1 MSRNSSAR
9 VTPSSSN
16 SSTSYLPQNRNT
28 TPGGRQVGTAGSLLQ
43 ERLRERDAE
52 RRRSIHFGDGGS
64 SGSPARSLQERN
76 DRRSSLNGVGVK
88 GMGVKQWEEQT
99 SSLHKQNYNLKL
111 ELFHRRDR
119 QSKLESEL
127 AAAQKIIE
135 EQAEYQEMNDILMVE
150 LERRDQAVDEAINLI
165 TSLEEQVELLRKE
178 NERLRLGQ
186 GSKKVE
192 SRVGLANDLRKNYP
206 SSLEDQTLHS
216 RSIPR
221 MPSFL
226 SDQSG
231 ETEALRSLYTKR
243 VGASESTLSKLEEEE
258 EEGNQEEMDS
268 PRLSVLSRLSESS
281 FISVYGDK
289 NAPNDNFSLD
299 RDNTPDENTTSA
311 WVEENAAD
319 NSTKRLSLQSTQNF
333 QQSSPDLLRPCRLEG
348 HKKTSSLK
356 SVGLIVN
363 TQNHLNSY
371 RNSRGYEDSH
381 ALPPTPDTCRTEKL
395 NGDLQKSNELFS
407 QPGRGQATY
416 PSNRTHDLPLRPRSA
431 CETVLSRHDGYG
443 WNTPTETD
451 TGSINSTEDE
461 SFPHT
466 RLRRIKT
473 PTLFKFSQSEW
484 GREVLSDHE
493 SALSDQFLV
502 RRASELQDNTSED
515 DTQHNVKTQS
525 NNTPSMVSPK
535 SSEPNVLSDPESS
548 LQVVPARRSQT
559 LTRETMNPSIRHV
572 SVASAVASSVVSAVA
587 NNPSP
592 VWRRNPIS
600 LTLARFRRHDSSST
614 NSHTTAKTKPVVK
627 TQVLQLERSSGTDDA
642 TPPPILRYRE
652 VTPSHRPVSA
662 SSVNISRADVVK
674 DVMQEKREE
683 RQRRM
688 SGCIAS
694 SALSRE
700 FQCGGAER
708 DEEDGVGKG
717 MRKWLGIGS
726 GRCNSLK
733 RS

>member
-28 TPGGRQVGTAGSLLQ
+28 TTGGRQVGTAGSLLQ

-64 SGSPARSLQERN
+64 LGSPARSLQEHN
-76 DRRSSLNGVGVK
+76 DRRASLNGVGVK

-178 NERLRLGQ
+178 NERLR
-186 GSKKVE
+186 
-192 SRVGLANDLRKNYP
+192 NYP
-206 SSLEDQTLHS
+206 SSLEDQNLHS

-258 EEGNQEEMDS
+258 EEGIQEEMDS

-289 NAPNDNFSLD
+289 NALNDHFSLD
-299 RDNTPDENTTSA
+299 RENTPDENTTSA
-311 WVEENAAD
+311 WVEENVTE
-319 NSTKRLSLQSTQNF
+319 NSTTQRISPQSTKNF
-333 QQSSPDLLRPCRLEG
+333 QQSSPDLLRPYNLEG

-363 TQNHLNSY
+363 TQNHLNAN
-371 RNSRGYEDSH
+371 RNSRGYEDSP

-395 NGDLQKSNELFS
+395 RGDPQKPNELFS
-407 QPGRGQATY
+407 QPGRAQATY
-416 PSNRTHDLPLRPRSA
+416 PINRTPDLPMRPRSA

-502 RRASELQDNTSED
+502 RRASESQEIISED
-515 DTQHNVKTQS
+515 DTQHNVKTQ
-525 NNTPSMVSPK
+525 NVDTPSVISPK
-535 SSEPNVLSDPESS
+535 SSEPNVISDPASS
-548 LQVVPARRSQT
+548 LQLVPARRSQT
-559 LTRETMNPSIRHV
+559 LARDTMNPPIRQV

-600 LTLARFRRHDSSST
+600 LTLARFRRHDSSNT
-614 NSHTTAKTKPVVK
+614 NSHTASKTKPIVK
-627 TQVLQLERSSGTDDA
+627 TQVLQLERTSGTDDA

-662 SSVNISRADVVK
+662 SSVNVSRPDVVK

-688 SGCIAS
+688 SGCITTN
-694 SALSRE
+694 ALSRE
-700 FQCGGAER
+700 FQCGGVER

-733 RS
+733 RN